1 VRAEYDDILSLIPKP
16 PEWWDENGVPRYC
29 AFHPHECADI
39 YADEAVLVLIR
50 CQSCSREF
58 HVAMTHLAI
67 REKEVGEPSFRECIP
82 KRDVEYGDP
91 PNVGCCLSGPSMMS
105 VTECVLECWERVL
118 SPDGTKWVRLPEF
131 EVNVD
136 G

>member
-91 PNVGCCLSGPSMMS
+91 PNIGCCSSGPTMMAIPCRIVQCWARHHS
-105 VTECVLECWERVL
+105 PEGTQWIRMPELEV
-118 SPDGTKWVRLPEF
+118 SFDG
-131 EVNVD
+131 
-136 G
+136 